1 MSSFADKEFG
11 TFVAVNHIHD
21 AVCLAVELLVDDHL
35 RCRAMGVAGGTDKE
49 ASLTFCLAARS
60 SSWHAG

>member
-1 MSSFADKEFG
+1 M
-11 TFVAVNHIHD
+11 NHIHD

-49 ASLTFCLAARS
+49 ASFTFCLAARS